1 MKGMM
6 PMMALSDPAPWEI
19 WWAYVEFE
27 DNPGI
32 GKIRPVLVYQTD
44 GKSLVLS
51 LKMTTHE
58 ARPGYAGEYEIIDY
72 AGAGLKKRTVIKCS
86 KAMWLSRSS
95 FRNRI
100 GLLQPMD
107 IMNVMNIMRALDQ

>member
-1 MKGMM
+1 MM
-6 PMMALSDPAPWEI
+6 PMMALPDPAPWEI

-51 LKMTTHE
+51 LKM
-58 ARPGYAGEYEIIDY
+58 
-72 AGAGLKKRTVIKCS
+72 KR
-86 KAMWLSRSS
+86 
-95 FRNRI
+95 
-100 GLLQPMD
+100 
-107 IMNVMNIMRALDQ
+107 MRHVPDMLGNMG